1 MENGENVTKRKKKKK
16 NHRSSESIESRR
28 SVENGSS

>member
-1 MENGENVTKRKKKKK
+1 MENGENVTKRKKKK